1 MEKLWQVIRSI
12 GLPIVVLLSGAM
24 VMSILSGHGYVME
37 QLREN
42 ADSKDR
48 KPLNMRI
55 LGYDTDA
62 VARHWA
68 ALDESAL
75 RSERRFLELDLIF
88 PTFYGAALAFALW
101 QAWRVTGFVFS
112 PAWVIVPVAI
122 TIIADWTE
130 NLIHLSQ
137 LHRYLESGEAGL
149 QPESIQIASGA
160 TIVKLAFFVGIL
172 LFSAWKSVQN
182 FQTSSVRRP

>member
-12 GLPIVVLLSGAM
+12 GLPIVVLLSGAV
-24 VMSILSGHGYVME
+24 VMSILSGHGYVTE
-37 QLREN
+37 QLREK
-42 ADSKDR
+42 ADPKDQ

-55 LGYDTDA
+55 LGYDTEA

-68 ALDESAL
+68 TLDESAL

-101 QAWRVTGFVFS
+101 QAWRLTGFVFS
-112 PAWVIVPVAI
+112 PVWVIVPVAI
-122 TIIADWTE
+122 TMIADWTE

-137 LHRYLESGEAGL
+137 LHRYIESGEAGL
-149 QPESIQIASGA
+149 QTESIQIASGA
-160 TIVKLAFFVGIL
+160 TIFKLAFFVGIL
-172 LFSAWKSVQN
+172 LFSAWKSIQN